1 MLSIY
6 SPVQSINQTS
16 HVNLLNWKSINLAGE
31 GAREKKANEKQVN
44 KKLKNVDSLAGVR
57 LIKHVSVFN
66 ETFD

>member
-31 GAREKKANEKQVN
+31 GARGKKGKREASQ
-44 KKLKNVDSLAGVR
+44 
-57 LIKHVSVFN
+57 
-66 ETFD
+66 

>member
-31 GAREKKANEKQVN
+31 GARGKKANEKQVN